1 MIRLDKVPLSAL
13 MAFFGFVLPLAHA
26 VVLGVSTSQ
35 MAIAAVGGAFLG
47 ALVGY
52 TFLAERDL
60 RLGATWDELS
70 FDEDANRTMS

>member
-1 MIRLDKVPLSAL
+1 MVPLDKVPLSAL

-26 VVLGVSTSQ
+26 IILGVTTSQ
-35 MAIAAVGGAFLG
+35 MVIAALGGALLG
-47 ALVGY
+47 ALVGH
-52 TFLAERDL
+52 TFLAERNL